1 MSQKDVVIFKN
12 DDGKLLAGMVE
23 YNENWYEDWK
33 KNNNSPEILKIYVED
48 GDLGAPIAE
57 EGIPETVMGRAK
69 ASFKQ
74 KTGMSWEEYK
84 KIGYPKFSEIRGKR
98 RAAGIIDCKADVEK
112 IKEELDKL
120 QAELDKINNKDKNF
134 NIKETGEAI
143 FYNKDNGKEV
153 MRMKVKEANFNEVD
167 KDRE

>member
-12 DDGKLLAGMVE
+12 GNGKLLAGMVE

-33 KNNNSPEILKIYVED
+33 KNDDNPEILKIYVRD
-48 GDLGAPIAE
+48 GDLEGSIGE

-84 KIGYPKFSEIRGKR
+84 GKGCPKFSEIRGKR
-98 RAAGIIDCKADVEK
+98 RAAGIIDCKADMKK
-112 IKEELDKL
+112 IKEELDK
-120 QAELDKINNKDKNF
+120 INNRDF

-153 MRMKVKEANFNEVD
+153 MRMKVKEANFND
-167 KDRE
+167 KDE